1 VVFCFFCISYFCK
14 NNVSIQVHHLT
25 KNYGTQTA
33 VNSISFEIAPGE
45 IVGFL
50 GPNGAGKSTTMK
62 MLTCYIPPTSGEA
75 KVFGMDVSDQSI
87 EVRKHVGYL
96 PEHNPLYLDMYVKEY
111 LAFAAGM
118 GGVKNIKNR
127 VDEVIALTHLGKEKH
142 KKIGQLSKGYRQRV
156 GLAQAIIHDPDVLIL
171 DEPTSGLDPNQV
183 MEIRDLIRS
192 LGKNKTIMLSTHIM
206 QEVEAIC
213 NRVIIIDKGSIVADD
228 SLDNL
233 RNRSTEKWLVRV
245 QFATDVK
252 ENELKTIP
260 GLLQVNSLGNNTWRL
275 TGNNAQFRQAV
286 SQFALAANLEV
297 IELVSEKDNLET
309 IFRQLTNHVD
319 GL

>member
-1 VVFCFFCISYFCK
+1 MVFCFFCISYFCK

-75 KVFGMDVSDQSI
+75 KVCGMDVSDQSI

-260 GLLQVNSLGNNTWRL
+260 GLLQLNSMGNNIWRL

-297 IELVSEKDNLET
+297 TELVSEKDNLET

>member
-1 VVFCFFCISYFCK
+1 M
-14 NNVSIQVHHLT
+14 SIQVHQLT
-25 KNYGTQTA
+25 KIYGTQTA
-33 VNSISFEIAPGE
+33 VDSISFEIEPGE

-75 KVFGMDVSDQSI
+75 KVCGLDVSDQSI
-87 EVRKHVGYL
+87 AVRKHVGYL

-118 GGVKNIKNR
+118 GGVKNVKNR
-127 VDEVIALTHLGKEKH
+127 VEEVIALTHLGREKH

-192 LGKNKTIMLSTHIM
+192 LGSNKTIMLSTHIM

-213 NRVIIIDKGSIVADD
+213 SRVIIIDKGHIVADD
-228 SLDNL
+228 KLDNL
-233 RNRSTEKWLVRV
+233 RSQTSEKWIVRV
-245 QFATDVK
+245 QFATIVSEKD
-252 ENELKTIP
+252 LKTIP
-260 GLLQVNSLGNNTWRL
+260 GILQVTSLGNNAWRL
-275 TGNNAQFRQAV
+275 SGDNPQFRQAV
-286 SQFALAANLEV
+286 SHFALASNLEV
-297 IELVSEKDNLET
+297 TELLSEKDNLET
-309 IFRQLTNHVD
+309 IFRQLTKHVD

>member
-1 VVFCFFCISYFCK
+1 M
-14 NNVSIQVHHLT
+14 SIQVKGLT
-25 KNYGTQTA
+25 KLYGTQTA

-75 KVFGMDVSDQSI
+75 KVCGMDVSDQSI
-87 EVRKHVGYL
+87 QVRKHVGYL

-111 LAFAAGM
+111 LAFAAGL
-118 GGVKNIKNR
+118 GGVKKVKDR
-127 VDEVIALTHLGKEKH
+127 VEEVIALTHLSKEKH

-260 GLLQVNSLGNNTWRL
+260 GLLQLNSMGNNIWRL